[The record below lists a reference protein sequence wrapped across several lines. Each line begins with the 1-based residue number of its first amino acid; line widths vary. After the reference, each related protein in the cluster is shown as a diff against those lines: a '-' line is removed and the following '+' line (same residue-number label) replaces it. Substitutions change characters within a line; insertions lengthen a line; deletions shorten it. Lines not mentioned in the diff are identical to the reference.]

1 MARVKGRR
9 RTARV
14 ILEDGMMREVD
25 GGVVVCVEYPTD
37 VRQGQVSEV
46 RLYNRC

>member
-14 ILEDGMMREVD
+14 ILVDGMMREV
-25 GGVVVCVEYPTD
+25 GGGMVVCVGDPD
-37 VRQGQVSEV
+37 GVM
-46 RLYNRC
+46 